1 MDRLKNFG
9 FVLKDVSRR
18 YVQRF
23 EQHAAVMSMTLVQ
36 CRALVRLEKN
46 EGISQA
52 RLAEMIEVEPMA
64 MVRILD
70 RMEADGL
77 LVRRPDLADRRA
89 RRLHLTAKAKP
100 LLQEIWRL
108 ADLTRAETFAGIPR
122 AEREAFIDVLERL
135 DGNLTAL
142 DAAPVAASVR
152 PVNRAARTPAEG
164 KSRTRRVATKQES

>member
-9 FVLKDVSRR
+9 FLLKDVSRR

-23 EQHAAVMSMTLVQ
+23 ERHAAATSMTLVQ

-52 RLAEMIEVEPMA
+52 RLAELTEVEPMT

-77 LVRRPDLADRRA
+77 LERRPDPDDRRA

-100 LLQEIWRL
+100 LLEEIWRL

-122 AEREAFIDVLERL
+122 AQREAFIGVLERL
-135 DGNLTAL
+135 DSNLSAFEATP
-142 DAAPVAASVR
+142 AAVS
-152 PVNRAARTPAEG
+152 RAAGRPGMALANV
-164 KSRTRRVATKQES
+164 KPRTRRSATKQES